1 MLCCVPDVSYY
12 PNAVGLLDP
21 ETDGTTIVEK
31 NYHSTRR
38 NNVEDTN
45 LSYWYVSKRT
55 TVFRIFLAFT
65 AVSM

>member
-31 NYHSTRR
+31 YYHSTRR
-38 NNVEDTN
+38 NNLEDTN
-45 LSYWYVSKRT
+45 LSYWYV
-55 TVFRIFLAFT
+55 
-65 AVSM
+65 